1 MQGKMVTTKILCDN
15 ETEVLYMSHREGY
28 RVGLTVM
35 MDVDGKPLI
44 DQDFKRLKSQKGL
57 KSQ

>member
-1 MQGKMVTTKILCDN
+1 MTTKILCDN